1 MLTQLAFVAAVCC
14 AFSYGAVFDPYSRRY
29 GVCKD
34 SMDTLLDVPSG
45 STSCKLISGLYAMS
59 SKAALTAT
67 QNATY
72 NQWIQKI
79 EIDVV
84 KNAAISTKKA
94 KFIKIAALFEKFQFD
109 YNLIYSK
116 IQYLNISTWGPFET
130 VVQVSSEWN
139 MQSSLELVVA
149 SSSKGN
155 CKLFDLL
162 LSACQGDIE
171 KHTALSAF
179 IESDLKVIV
188 KDKTKTQKDI
198 IKAIFKAFKT
208 KFFMGTQSTWMTYFY
223 TLDLSGYFTFSQWND
238 VAVTYE
244 REDTVQ
250 VALAGQGMDCPFILS
265 LNATLSSSTLTLT
278 QKGFIKQLMN
288 YFIQQ
293 WSTTITI
300 EARITLISMKYS
312 ESIDLSYSY
321 FGCLNS
327 IDIKGFGSFW
337 NLIIFSCQK
346 SHLPTTCGCPV
357 PTYSDEVTTEMPEM
371 PTTEMVEMTT
381 EMPTTEMPTTMM
393 TTEMTTEAASTE
405 MPTTE
410 MTTEMPTTE
419 SSSTQA
425 TSETTW
431 DSTFSSITFP
441 STTQGC
447 SCSCQM

>member
-45 STSCKLISGLYAMS
+45 STSCKLVSGLYAMS
-59 SKAALTAT
+59 TKAALTAT

-72 NQWIQKI
+72 NLWIQKI
-79 EIDVV
+79 ETDVV
-84 KNAAISTKKA
+84 NNVAITTKKA

-109 YNLIYSK
+109 QLAIYSK

-139 MQSSLELVVA
+139 QAQSMELIVA
-149 SSSKGN
+149 SSSNGN

-179 IESDLKVIV
+179 IESDLKIIV

-198 IKAIFKAFKT
+198 IKAIFKAFKN
-208 KFFMGTQSTWMTYFY
+208 KFFIGTKSTWMTYFY
-223 TLDLSGYFTFSQWND
+223 TLDISGYFSFGQWND
-238 VAVTYE
+238 VAATYE
-244 REDTVQ
+244 SEETVE
-250 VALAGQGMDCPFILS
+250 VTLAGQGMDCPFILS
-265 LNATLSSSTLTLT
+265 LNSSLSSTTLTLT

-293 WSTTITI
+293 WSTVITI
-300 EARITLISMKYS
+300 EARLTLISMKYS

-337 NLIIFSCQK
+337 KLIIFSCQK
-346 SHLPTTCGCPV
+346 PRLPVSCGCPV
-357 PTYSDEVTTEMPEM
+357 PTFSDEVTTEMPEL
-371 PTTEMVEMTT
+371 PTTEME
-381 EMPTTEMPTTMM
+381 TTM
-393 TTEMTTEAASTE
+393 MTTEAASTE
-405 MPTTE
+405 FTTE
-410 MTTEMPTTE
+410 MTTEFT
-419 SSSTQA
+419 STQA

>member
-29 GVCKD
+29 GICKD
-34 SMDTLLDVPSG
+34 SMETLLDVPTG
-45 STSCKLISGLYAMS
+45 STSCKLVSGLYAMS

-72 NQWIQKI
+72 NLWIQKI
-79 EIDVV
+79 ETDIV
-84 KNAAISTKKA
+84 KNVAITTKKA
-94 KFIKIAALFEKFQFD
+94 KLIKIAALFEKLQFSESV
-109 YNLIYSK
+109 IYSK

-162 LSACQGDIE
+162 LSACSADAE
-171 KHTALSAF
+171 KYTALSAF
-179 IESDLKVIV
+179 IESDLKIIV

-208 KFFMGTQSTWMTYFY
+208 KFFTGAQSSWMTYFY

-244 REDTVQ
+244 RETTVE

-265 LNATLSSSTLTLT
+265 LNATLSSSTYTLT

-300 EARITLISMKYS
+300 EARLTLISMKYS

-327 IDIKGFGSFW
+327 IQINGFGSFW

-346 SHLPTTCGCPV
+346 PRLPTTCGCPV
-357 PTYSDEVTTEMPEM
+357 PTFSDEVTTEMPEM

-381 EMPTTEMPTTMM
+381 EVTTEMPTTMM
-393 TTEMTTEAASTE
+393 TTEMTTEMPTTE
-405 MPTTE
+405 MSTE

-419 SSSTQA
+419 FTSTQA